1 MKHVQIWAE
10 RKFRFTHNAIDDLP
24 PHNPESASA
33 MTEYSDT
40 DVVGLKLAVG
50 TTGRK
55 YFSHRYTFRGRK
67 RVLRLGEYDA
77 ISVKEARQMV
87 NDNKSLLGKGKD
99 PADER
104 NRQKE
109 MPTLAEFAKDD
120 YLPHARLRKRSVR
133 DDEAKLR
140 GEIGKRLGK
149 VPLDQITRRDVMN
162 LHEAMRNK
170 TSPATANRYLSALS
184 AMLTLAV
191 KKEYLDRNPAHGVD
205 KFREPPPRKRTLEGE
220 ELSKFLHALETEK
233 NRTAANALNLLL
245 LTGVRSRSELFSRK
259 WAELDLDRATMSLP
273 LTKNGNERTVVLN
286 SFALALLKA
295 LRREADPGCPW
306 VFPATRGKL
315 GHLSDVRKPLG
326 RALLIAGIT
335 NVRPHDLRRSFGSLA
350 VNAGVDIYQV
360 KDLLGHSS
368 VAVTQKVY
376 AHLLQGTLRTASE
389 VVGRTVETA
398 MFREAA

>member
-1 MKHVQIWAE
+1 MNVQIWMD
-10 RKFRFTHNAIDDLP
+10 RKFRFTHKAIDDLP
-24 PHNPESASA
+24 PRATDSASA
-33 MTEYSDT
+33 MDEYSDS
-40 DVVGLKLAVG
+40 DVVGLKLTVG
-50 TTGRK
+50 STGRK

-67 RVLRLGEYDA
+67 RVLKLGEYPSL
-77 ISVKEARQMV
+77 SVAEARQMV
-87 NDNKSLLGKGKD
+87 HEHKNMLGKGKD

-104 NRQKE
+104 NRQKQ

-149 VPLDQITRRDVMN
+149 VPLDQIARRDVMN
-162 LHEAMRNK
+162 LHEAMRKK

-184 AMLTLAV
+184 ALLTLAV
-191 KKEYLDRNPAHGVD
+191 KKEYLERNPAHGVD
-205 KFREPPPRKRTLEGE
+205 KFKEPPPRKRTLEGE
-220 ELSKFLHALETEK
+220 ELSKFLQALNTEK

-245 LTGVRSRSELFSRK
+245 LTGVRSRSELFSRQ
-259 WAELDLDRATMSLP
+259 WSELDLDRGTMNLAV
-273 LTKNGNERTVVLN
+273 TKNGNERTVVLN

-295 LRREADPGCPW
+295 LRQEAAPDCPW

-326 RALLIAGIT
+326 RALRIAGIK

-368 VAVTQKVY
+368 VAVTQRVY

-398 MFREAA
+398 MVREAA